1 MTNYIDAIT
10 PSSSQQGVI
19 ALNKIYGALLDQ
31 TTALE
36 AAMAGVAAKV
46 VAGTAQASTSGSTLD
61 FTDIPSWAKKI
72 TCLFAGLSLSGTD
85 HVLIQ
90 IGDSGG
96 VETSGYVSTSTIVT
110 AAAATAA
117 ANSTAGFIAY
127 DGAAANTL
135 SGAIVLYNVT
145 GNQWVAS
152 GTWNYDN
159 GTTVT
164 GSTGGSKSLSG
175 VLDRVRFTVTG
186 ANTFDAGTV
195 NILYE

>member
-19 ALNKIYGALLDQ
+19 ALNKIYGALIDQ

-61 FTDIPSWAKKI
+61 FTDIPSWVKKV

-164 GSTGGSKSLSG
+164 GSTGGSKSLSAT
-175 VLDRVRFTVTG
+175 LDRVRFTVTG

>member
-61 FTDIPSWAKKI
+61 FTDVPSWAKKV

-96 VETSGYVSTSTIVT
+96 VETSGYVSTSTAVT
-110 AAAATAA
+110 ASSATAA
-117 ANSTAGFIAY
+117 VNSTAGFIAY

-145 GNQWVAS
+145 GDQWVAS

-164 GSTGGSKSLSG
+164 GSTGGSKSLSAT
-175 VLDRVRFTVTG
+175 LDRVRFTVTG
-186 ANTFDAGTV
+186 TDTFDAGTV